1 MKLSL
6 PAFALKRPVTTIMI
20 SISMLSVGAIAWFRM
35 PLQFL
40 PRVDRPV
47 IGCMIPYPGAS
58 PEQVEQQIAIP
69 VEGAFRT
76 IPGLRRIRTTSNS
89 DGCSVF
95 MLFSLDTDM
104 TLATAEV
111 RDRIERLKLVL
122 PPEADRMILQR
133 FSSGSIPIVAFGV
146 FSEEDPE
153 EFNHQVRTIFE
164 PRLRRLDGVADV
176 QIHTP
181 IQPKEVLVEF
191 DQHTL
196 RSMNLALA
204 QVIAALRAGS
214 LNLSV
219 GQLEEGEQKYFVRVV
234 GEYRRLEDVENLI
247 VSPNGLRLKDVA
259 TVRFSSRSDVVHVA
273 LDGAGGVVLLVIKES
288 EANTVATC
296 QAVNDEINR
305 ILAMPEFKHTAIK
318 LFFDQSDLIMRA
330 LRNLLMQGLYGGAC
344 AIIIL
349 FCFLHRLRPTIIVS
363 LAIPTALVVA
373 LVFMFFAGMH
383 LNVITMVSLIIS
395 VGMLVDNAI
404 VVVENIVRHRQDGMS
419 GRESA
424 IKGATEVGLAI
435 FGATVT
441 TCVVFLPMYY
451 LEMGRMFVFMQQL
464 GFPLIV
470 ALFGSL
476 VIALTL
482 VPLVMSRMKEP
493 TQTNLFKRLEARIVG
508 KSSGIAILS
517 RRVLGALGGIQ
528 LISRMID
535 AYSRLLRLVLTWR
548 IAALC
553 GMVLLAWITYSVPMQ
568 HVGMRE
574 LPKLDT
580 REVSIDIRLEQNF
593 DIAMARELFS
603 QQEKKIETVREE
615 LGIKNVLV
623 FHEAR
628 GGVIQVY
635 LYTED
640 DGPIGRNPPCT
651 TEEAMIRLSELLGK
665 RLPGAELFYS
675 IADVGDSG
683 AARGVSIRMR
693 GENARILRELA
704 ERFRSVMNEIP
715 MLYDVETDIEHNT
728 EEMQLRIDAP
738 KAEAAGIT
746 PLIIAT
752 TVDAALRGARLP
764 YMKHG
769 GREVAVWAQFREED
783 RKRRSNLDNVTVAGA
798 TGALVPLNQ
807 LVEFNREYSPASIRR
822 VNAKNVVNI
831 TAKTMTEDLSRIH
844 RDLRAAVNA
853 FYMPPGYTIEFGEE
867 LDELEDTIFNF
878 TTTMLM
884 AIILIFLVMSAL
896 FESWFLPLS
905 ILTTVPMAL
914 GGAVWMLYFT
924 GSQLDMVTF
933 IGCILMAGVIVN
945 NGIVIV
951 DHINNLRRNIPD
963 RTEAIILGG
972 CNRFRPVMMTALTTI
987 LGLVPL
993 AMARTGGAGSFSGI
1007 GRALIGGLSAGTILT
1022 LLVVPLFYTILDD
1035 FQMWCA
1041 DFFGSLNAMRR
1052 RTPPPRV

>member
-1 MKLSL
+1 
-6 PAFALKRPVTTIMI
+6 MI

-47 IGCMIPYPGAS
+47 IGCVIPYPGAS

-69 VEGAFRT
+69 VEGEFRT

-95 MLFSLDTDM
+95 MLFSLDVDM
-104 TLATAEV
+104 TMATAEV
-111 RDRIERLKLVL
+111 RDRMERLKLVL

-133 FSSGSIPIVAFGV
+133 FSSGSIPIIAFGV
-146 FSEEDPE
+146 FHDGDQE
-153 EFNHQVRTIFE
+153 EFNHMVRTVFE
-164 PRLRRLDGVADV
+164 PRLRRLEGVADV

-181 IQPKEVLVEF
+181 IQEKEVLVEF
-191 DQHTL
+191 DQNTL

-204 QVIAALRAGS
+204 QVIGALRAGS
-214 LNLSV
+214 LNLSA
-219 GQLEEGEQKYFVRVV
+219 GQLVEGEQKYYVRVI
-234 GEYRRLEDVENLI
+234 GEYRRIEDIESLI
-247 VSPNGLRLKDVA
+247 VAPNGLRLKDVA
-259 TVRFSSRSDVVHVA
+259 KVSFSSRADVVHVA
-273 LDGAGGVVLLVIKES
+273 LDGAGGVVLLVVKES

-296 QAVNDEINR
+296 RAVNEEIQR
-305 ILAMPEFKHTAIK
+305 ILEMPEFKNTALK

-330 LRNLLMQGLYGGAC
+330 LRNLLMQGLYGAAC

-349 FCFLHRLRPTIIVS
+349 FFFLHRIRPTIIVS
-363 LAIPTALVVA
+363 LAIPTSLVVA

-383 LNVITMVSLIIS
+383 LNIITMVSLIIS

-404 VVVENIVRHRQDGMS
+404 VVVENIIRHRQEGMN
-419 GRESA
+419 GRDSA
-424 IKGATEVGLAI
+424 LAGASEVGLAI
-435 FGATVT
+435 FGATIT

-476 VIALTL
+476 LIALTL

-493 TQTNLFKRLEARIVG
+493 QHVNLYKRLENRLQSQ
-508 KSSGIAILS
+508 SSSWAHVAGRFLS
-517 RRVLGALGGIQ
+517 ALGAIQ
-528 LISRMID
+528 LVQRSITL
-535 AYSRLLRLVLTWR
+535 YSQLLRLVITWR

-553 GMVLLAWITYSVPMQ
+553 GMVLLGWITYSIPMQ

-593 DIAMARELFS
+593 DIAMARALFAE
-603 QQEKKIETVREE
+603 QEMKIESLREE
-615 LGIKNVLV
+615 LAIKNVLV
-623 FHEAR
+623 FHQAR
-628 GGVIQVY
+628 GGMIQVY

-640 DGPIGRNPPCT
+640 DGPIGLNPPYS
-651 TEEAMIRLSELLGK
+651 TEQVMQRIAEKLGK

-675 IADVGDSG
+675 IADTGESG
-683 AARGVSIRMR
+683 AGRGVSIRMR
-693 GENARILRELA
+693 GESARILGELA

-715 MLYDVETDIEHNT
+715 MLYDVETDIERNT
-728 EEMQLRIDAP
+728 EEMQLHIDAS

-746 PLIIAT
+746 PMVIAT

-764 YMKHG
+764 FMKHG
-769 GREVAVWAQFREED
+769 GREVDVWAQFREED
-783 RKRRSNLDNVTVAGA
+783 RKRKTNLDNVTVAGA
-798 TGALVPLNQ
+798 LGTLVPLNQ
-807 LVEFNREYSPASIRR
+807 LVEFNRDYSPTSIRR
-822 VNAKNVVNI
+822 INAKNVVHI
-831 TAKTMTEDLSRIH
+831 TAKTMTDDLSRIQ
-844 RDLRAAVNA
+844 RDLRASVDS

-867 LDELEDTIFNF
+867 LDELEDTLFNF

-896 FESWFLPLS
+896 FESYFLPLS

-914 GGAVWMLYFT
+914 GGAMWMLFFT

-951 DHINNLRRNIPD
+951 DHINTLRKKTSD
-963 RTEAIILGG
+963 RTEAIIQGG

-993 AMARTGGAGSFSGI
+993 AMARTGGAGSFSGL
-1007 GRALIGGLSAGTILT
+1007 GRALIGGLSAGTLLT
-1022 LLVVPLFYTILDD
+1022 LLVVPLFYSLLDD
-1035 FQMWCA
+1035 FQQWCG
-1041 DFFGSLNAMRR
+1041 DFIGGLKGMRG
-1052 RTPPPRV
+1052 RTKPPDA